1 MIDRQTFYARIS
13 GNGNS
18 VSINVTKEVKIMGLG
33 RGDIVKVTIER
44 IPGGEEA
51 PPEQ

>member
-18 VSINVTKEVKIMGLG
+18 ISINVTKEVKMMGLE
-33 RGDIVKVTIER
+33 RGDVVRVTIER
-44 IPGGEEA
+44 VTGDNAEE
-51 PPEQ
+51 